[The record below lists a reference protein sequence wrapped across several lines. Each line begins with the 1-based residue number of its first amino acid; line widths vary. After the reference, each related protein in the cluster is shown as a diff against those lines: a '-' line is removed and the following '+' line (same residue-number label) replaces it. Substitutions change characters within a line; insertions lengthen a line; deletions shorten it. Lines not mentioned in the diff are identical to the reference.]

1 MHSVIS
7 LLLHVHPLSISPFP
21 ACYHQVSDFFEGV
34 DILKNIGMKAQDNV
48 RFVGLCCVAYA
59 SWLRVVAFVVSGA
72 DVCVATGAAI
82 QASYIVSADS
92 DKVQVCLSCV
102 LCLSVLVMCAC
113 LSDLCVCVRAL
124 ARRSFYA
131 RACVCPCA

>member
-7 LLLHVHPLSISPFP
+7 LMLHVHPLSISPFP
-21 ACYHQVSDFFEGV
+21 ACSRQVSDFFEGV
-34 DILKNIGMKAQDNV
+34 DILKNIGMKVQDNV
-48 RFVGLCCVAYA
+48 RSKFKITSA
-59 SWLRVVAFVVSGA
+59 LRALLRDIRLIFVAFVVSGA

-113 LSDLCVCVRAL
+113 LSDLCVCV
-124 ARRSFYA
+124 
-131 RACVCPCA
+131 